1 MDSEANLPSHR
12 WLTIA
17 CTFGL
22 MHAVVDATSVSV
34 LVWGVRTTGNA
45 SGPMPYD
52 VLWSRYLLYNVL
64 AFGTQFAIGAIADR
78 WRAYRGTLLAGL
90 AMIAVAVGVELVSP
104 QAANMLAA
112 LGNAAFHVGAGA
124 VVLSVSAKKTAP
136 AGVFVGPGAV
146 GLAFGFWSAQSNLG
160 PWIFLGPLAL
170 CAALAVALRNVAQ
183 QGRAAPRPPLSLSTA
198 VAVICVGAILL
209 AVAIRS
215 AGGFEVGT
223 LHEGETAVLWGLALA
238 ACAGNILGGLAAD
251 RCGWLATC
259 VVVLL
264 LSLPILGFFVDRPA
278 VAILGMLLF
287 RDDDARHADGRLAGV
302 PRRSGTGLRPDGAG
316 RPGRRDTVLRLPC
329 RMGRDPRLAGFAGP
343 RLDRRHHGRPLADR
357 AARKGDRLMTGGGD
371 SSS

>member
-1 MDSEANLPSHR
+1 MNSEANPPSHR
-12 WLTIA
+12 WPAIA

-34 LVWGVRTTGNA
+34 LVWGVRTTGDA
-45 SGPMPYD
+45 GGPLPYD

-90 AMIAVAVGVELVSP
+90 AMIAVAVGLELLSP

-124 VVLSVSAKKTAP
+124 VVLSTSGKKTAP

-160 PWIFLGPLAL
+160 PWIFLGPLAV
-170 CAALAVALRNVAQ
+170 CAALAVALGNVAQ

-198 VAVICVGAILL
+198 VAVACVGAILL
-209 AVAIRS
+209 AVAIRTAS
-215 AGGFEVGT
+215 GFEVGAV
-223 LHEGETAVLWGLALA
+223 HEGETVVLWGLAIA
-238 ACAGNILGGLAAD
+238 ACTGNILGGLAAD
-251 RCGWLATC
+251 RWGWLATC

-264 LSLPILGFFVDRPA
+264 LSLPILGFFVDQPA

-287 RDDDARHADGRLAGV
+287 QMTMPVTLTAVWRVFPGEAGLAFGLTALAVLVGAIPFYVFPAEWVATRALLVSLGLVSIAAVVVGLLPIVRGERTHHA
-302 PRRSGTGLRPDGAG
+302 PP
-316 RPGRRDTVLRLPC
+316 
-329 RMGRDPRLAGFAGP
+329 
-343 RLDRRHHGRPLADR
+343 
-357 AARKGDRLMTGGGD
+357 
-371 SSS
+371 